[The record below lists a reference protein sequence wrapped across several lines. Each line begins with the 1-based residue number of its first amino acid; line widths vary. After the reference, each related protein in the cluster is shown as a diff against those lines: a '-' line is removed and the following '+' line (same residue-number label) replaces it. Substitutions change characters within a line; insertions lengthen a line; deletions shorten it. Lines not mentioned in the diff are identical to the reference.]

1 MKVKRSRAGSA
12 SITALLLAS
21 GFGLTLV
28 AAQRF
33 LPDKALV
40 TGGANPVATADAEEV
55 REVLDRYCVNCHNER
70 RLTGG
75 LALDVLDVANPGA
88 ASEIWEKAV
97 RKLRT
102 GTMPPGDVRRP

>member
-40 TGGANPVATADAEEV
+40 TGGANPVATADATADAGV
-55 REVLDRYCVNCHNER
+55 D
-70 RLTGG
+70 
-75 LALDVLDVANPGA
+75 A
-88 ASEIWEKAV
+88 AADAPLI
-97 RKLRT
+97 LR
-102 GTMPPGDVRRP
+102 